1 MNVKNQYYYFQ
12 NALSKEQCQYIIDA
26 GLKTLEENKKLGN
39 DTFGTTGGNQSKHDL
54 GKNAKPMADITL
66 EEVKKSSGKEVSE
79 IHNETFVRDSEVAW
93 LGEEKIYN
101 WIWPFINKCNVEAG
115 WQYEF
120 TQSELMQFTVYR
132 PGGFY
137 GWHQDG
143 QSDHYGKYKKF
154 IPGITPT
161 TDKGNIPP
169 NFTTESRHV
178 GLVRKISLTI
188 NLNEP
193 GDYEGGNLKFDFGPH
208 AENDRYHLCEEI
220 RPQGSLVCFPS
231 FVHHQVTPVEKG
243 TRYSLVLWILGRPFK

>member
-1 MNVKNQYYYFQ
+1 MNVQNQYFYFK
-12 NALSKEQCQYIIDA
+12 NALSKDQCQYIIDA
-26 GLKTLEENKKLGN
+26 GLKKLEETKKLGE
-39 DTFGTTGGNQSKHDL
+39 DTFGTTGGKKSKQDL
-54 GKNAKPMADITL
+54 GKNAKAMADITL
-66 EEVKKSSGKEVSE
+66 EEVKNSSGKEMSE
-79 IHNETFVRDSEVAW
+79 LHKETFVRDSEVAW
-93 LGEEKIYN
+93 LDEDKIFD
-101 WIWPFINKCNVEAG
+101 WIWPFIHQCNQEAG
-115 WQYEF
+115 WLYEV
-120 TQSELMQFTVYR
+120 THSELMQFTVYR

-161 TDKGNIPP
+161 TEDGDIPP

-243 TRYSLVLWILGRPFK
+243 TRYSLVLWILGRPFR

>member
-1 MNVKNQYYYFQ
+1 MNVRNQYFYFK

-26 GLKTLEENKKLGN
+26 GLKTLEVNKKLGN
-39 DTFGTTGGNQSKHDL
+39 DIYGTTGGNQSKEDL
-54 GKNAKPMADITL
+54 GKEAQPRADITL
-66 EEVKKSSGKEVSE
+66 EEIKKSSGKKVSE
-79 IHNETFVRDSEVAW
+79 IHNETFVRDSEIAW

-101 WIWPFINKCNVEAG
+101 WIWPFIHKCNLEAG
-115 WQYEF
+115 WQYEVSH
-120 TQSELMQFTVYR
+120 SEFMQFTIYR

-143 QSDHYGKYKKF
+143 LSDHFAKYKKF
-154 IPGITPT
+154 IPGVTPT
-161 TDKGNIPP
+161 DDKGNIPS
-169 NFTTESRHV
+169 NYTTESKHV

-231 FVHHQVTPVEKG
+231 FVHHQITPIEKG

>member
-1 MNVKNQYYYFQ
+1 MNIENQYYYFQ

-26 GLKTLEENKKLGN
+26 GLRTLEENKKLGN
-39 DTFGTTGGNQSKHDL
+39 NTYGTTGGNQSKEDL
-54 GKNAKPMADITL
+54 GKEAQPRADITL
-66 EEVKKSSGKEVSE
+66 EDYKKSSGKDVSE
-79 IHNETFVRDSEVAW
+79 LHKESYIRDSEVSW
-93 LGEEKIYN
+93 LNDKKIYDF
-101 WIWPFINKCNVEAG
+101 IWPFINKCNVQSG
-115 WQYEF
+115 WQYDLDCAEH
-120 TQSELMQFTVYR
+120 MQFTVYR

-143 QSDHYGKYKKF
+143 QSDHFAKYKKF
-154 IPGITPT
+154 IPGITPYD
-161 TDKGNIPP
+161 DKGNIPSGY
-169 NFTTESRHV
+169 TENSQYV

-231 FVHHQVTPVEKG
+231 FVHHQVTPIEKG
-243 TRYSLVLWILGRPFK
+243 TRYSLVLWILGRPFR